1 MYLIVLFHNENS
13 VEAVPKSWVTEKKAN
28 NTVIGLEK
36 LKKLQP
42 MLKKNEP
49 PGKDWLKVTC
59 IVKCSAETYEEMRSK
74 VKEAQDITTEYH
86 SSSESETS
94 KGRPFGRSSSSSD
107 EDCNISCPPSP
118 PQKRQHLNPTG
129 KW

>member
-1 MYLIVLFHNENS
+1 MGDR
-13 VEAVPKSWVTEKKAN
+13 KKKAN

-42 MLKKNEP
+42 TLRKMNLQVKIGLKSHVLSSVRQKP
-49 PGKDWLKVTC
+49 T
-59 IVKCSAETYEEMRSK
+59 TEEMRSK

-94 KGRPFGRSSSSSD
+94 KGRPLRRSSSSSD
-107 EDCNISCPPSP
+107 EDCNISCPLYSP
-118 PQKRQHLNPTG
+118 TVGKAMITG
-129 KW
+129 MIGTMLFYLL

>member
-1 MYLIVLFHNENS
+1 MYLIVLFPNENS
-13 VEAVPKSWVTEKKAN
+13 VEGVPKSWVTEKKGKQYCYWPRKA
-28 NTVIGLEK
+28 EK
-36 LKKLQP
+36 VTAYV
-42 MLKKNEP
+42 KKNEP

-59 IVKCSAETYEEMRSK
+59 VVKCSAETYEEMRSK

-94 KGRPFGRSSSSSD
+94 KGSPLRRSSSSSD